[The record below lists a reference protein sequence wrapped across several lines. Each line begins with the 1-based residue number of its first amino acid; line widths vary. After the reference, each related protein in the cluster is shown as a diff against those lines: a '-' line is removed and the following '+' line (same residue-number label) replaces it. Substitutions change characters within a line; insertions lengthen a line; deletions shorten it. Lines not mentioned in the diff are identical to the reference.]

1 MTNPWIK
8 KDIPLIIAHRGHS
21 IDIPENTMA
30 SYIAA
35 VSLGAEMIE
44 TDVNITKDK
53 QLVIVHDRKLGR
65 TCNVKEGFVRDYT
78 LEELQ
83 TFDFGIQTNG
93 KHPNTRILTVSEA
106 LRFARDSNIY
116 MCFEVKGDSVQE
128 SNEVGTRLAN
138 LFAEHDAFEWAF
150 MSSYWH
156 EAMRL
161 AKNAYPQLLLAPERI
176 PDDVEPDL
184 QEALRQVDHLQANVL
199 QLHYKY
205 LYPDFI
211 KGLHDR
217 EIALWAWPTTKEDE
231 ICAAI
236 TAKADALMGD
246 DVALAVKLVNKFCHQ
261 QG

>member
-1 MTNPWIK
+1 MANQWIK
-8 KDIPLIIAHRGHS
+8 KDVPLIIGHRGHT

-30 SYIAA
+30 SYEAA

-53 QLVIVHDRKLGR
+53 QLVMVHDRKLGR
-65 TCNVKEGFVRDYT
+65 TCNVKEGFIRDYT
-78 LEELQ
+78 LEELRS
-83 TFDFGIQTNG
+83 FDFGIQTKG
-93 KHPNTRILTVSEA
+93 KHPNTKILTVKEA
-106 LRFARDSNIY
+106 LIFAKEAGIY
-116 MCFEVKGDSVQE
+116 MCFEVKGDSVTE
-128 SNEVGTRLAN
+128 TNAVGTRLVN

-161 AKNAYPQLLLAPERI
+161 AKNAYPHLKLAPERI
-176 PDDVEPDL
+176 PDNVEPDL
-184 QEALRQVDHLQANVL
+184 TEALRQADHLEANVL

-211 KGLHDR
+211 NGLHDR
-217 EIALWAWPTTKEDE
+217 EIALWAWPTTEEDD
-231 ICAAI
+231 IRAAI
-236 TAKADALMGD
+236 EAKADALMGD
-246 DVALAVKLVNKFCHQ
+246 DVALAVKLVNELCKQ